1 MNPVEQFARLQ
12 AGIIRKIETHKL
24 EHYKP
29 YAFQTKFH
37 HGEGHLTPGELAHLK
52 ALICANQI
60 GKCNSI
66 HSIIETDKG
75 RKKLLDV
82 WGKETN
88 VLTWPDRAP
97 RRVLKWVRKPPEECF
112 RI

>member
-29 YAFQTKFH
+29 YQFQTKFH
-37 HGEGHLTPGELAHLK
+37 HAEGHLTPGELAHLK

-66 HSIIETDKG
+66 RSTIETDRG
-75 RKKLLDV
+75 PKKLWEV
-82 WGKETN
+82 WGKEAN
-88 VLTWPDRAP
+88 VLTYPDGAA
-97 RRVLKWVRKPPEECF
+97 RRVLKWVRN
-112 RI
+112 